1 VTDPDEALEAAR
13 RAAAAR
19 RAEGGYAGAEPGGA
33 LDETFTSGT
42 PSIELLSQWAVIEV
56 DESVLYSTRRAG
68 VPVTALKRL
77 LVRLLRQYFVE
88 AEARQTRFNIAVL
101 SSLRDMEKRLERLEE
116 AHARREGE

>member
-19 RAEGGYAGAEPGGA
+19 RAEGGYAGAESGGA

-116 AHARREGE
+116 AHARRERE